1 MADTEEYKVCRN
13 LSKQT
18 PTFIIM
24 DGQMDKCP
32 HSHCTMHVEEV
43 LKDYAKRVLWEK
55 NYFSRGRLNF
65 KPLIEHSLY

>member
-1 MADTEEYKVCRN
+1 MAETEEYKVCRN

-43 LKDYAKRVLWEK
+43 FKDYAESVLGKKLFFKRK
-55 NYFSRGRLNF
+55 NKF
-65 KPLIEHSLY
+65 KPLIEHLLY